1 MIILSYTV
9 ITFVI
14 INIHV
19 IIISPYKPS
28 VLFVRHTQTVKTQI
42 RRRGAEGGGASD
54 KCLHCLHYIIFY

>member
-19 IIISPYKPS
+19 IIISLYKPS

-42 RRRGAEGGGASD
+42 RRRGADGGASG